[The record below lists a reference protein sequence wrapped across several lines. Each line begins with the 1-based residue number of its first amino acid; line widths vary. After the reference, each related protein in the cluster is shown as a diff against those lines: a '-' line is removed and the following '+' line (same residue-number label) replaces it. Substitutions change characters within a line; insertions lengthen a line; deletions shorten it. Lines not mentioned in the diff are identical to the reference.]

1 MVLFSWG
8 QRFKFVQFHH
18 LHHSSSPFP
27 ALKHE
32 YFQQGIPRIFCV
44 NFEPE
49 IINYIKFFLAIN
61 NL

>member
-1 MVLFSWG
+1 MIKKKEW
-8 QRFKFVQFHH
+8 QWQ
-18 LHHSSSPFP
+18 P